1 MIVTESNGSYSER
14 RPFSKISFFLSVCT
28 IKEGLTLEN
37 AIVDQFFVL
46 MKKRVSELYKNPDSY
61 QVLGRSVRS
70 KFHSIVSKDLI

>member
-1 MIVTESNGSYSER
+1 M
-14 RPFSKISFFLSVCT
+14 
-28 IKEGLTLEN
+28 KEGLTLEN